1 RAPLLDAEPG
11 GQAGHR
17 AFAVAALQAKGRR
30 VLMVGDGVNDAPV
43 LARADVSIAM
53 GGGTDVARAS
63 GDMVLMGDRLGLIG
77 DAQRIS
83 RRALAVIRQNLIW
96 AAGYNVVALPLA
108 MLGHVTPWLASL
120 GMALSSLL
128 VVGNALRLVKRKP

>member
-1 RAPLLDAEPG
+1 
-11 GQAGHR
+11 
-17 AFAVAALQAKGRR
+17 
-30 VLMVGDGVNDAPV
+30 
-43 LARADVSIAM
+43 
-53 GGGTDVARAS
+53 
-63 GDMVLMGDRLGLIG
+63 VLMGDRLGLIA
-77 DAQRIS
+77 DSLLVS

-128 VVGNALRLVKRKP
+128 VVGNALRLVKRNP